1 MILVITE
8 KPSVALAVSKV
19 LGAYKREDGY
29 YEGSGYII
37 SWCVGHLVELATP
50 EQYNERYEKWK
61 YEDLPIFPKK
71 WKYRVSDGTKK
82 STEKYLIK

>member
-29 YEGSGYII
+29 YEGSVHLA
-37 SWCVGHLVELATP
+37 VGFPDGEP
-50 EQYNERYEKWK
+50 EMAAPRREG
-61 YEDLPIFPKK
+61 
-71 WKYRVSDGTKK
+71 RVYHVD
-82 STEKYLIK
+82 

>member
-29 YEGSGYII
+29 YEGSGYIV
-37 SWCVGHLVELATP
+37 SWCVGHLVEIGRAH
-50 EQYNERYEKWK
+50 
-61 YEDLPIFPKK
+61 
-71 WKYRVSDGTKK
+71 V
-82 STEKYLIK
+82 